1 VRMLPL
7 SELLSFFPSLAGA
20 PRELAQLSAWFGGAG
35 PTEQAAHA
43 AALVLQ
49 LAGAKDIEFSEAEA
63 LHVWDQTHQGAYLR
77 LQHRLREE
85 GAALP
90 AGG

>member
-1 VRMLPL
+1 MRMLPL
-7 SELLSFFPSLAGA
+7 TELLCFFPSLAVA
-20 PRELAQLSAWFGGAG
+20 PRELEQLSAWFDGAG
-35 PTEQAAHA
+35 PSEQATHA

-49 LAGAKDIEFSEAEA
+49 LAGVKNIEFSEAEA
-63 LHVWDQTHQGAYLR
+63 LHVWDKAHQGAYLR

>member
-20 PRELAQLSAWFGGAG
+20 PRELEQLSAWFDGAG
-35 PTEQAAHA
+35 PTEQATHA

-49 LAGAKDIEFSEAEA
+49 LAGVEDVEFSEAEA
-63 LHVWDQTHQGAYLR
+63 LHVWDQVHQGAYLR
-77 LQHRLREE
+77 LRHRLRE
-85 GAALP
+85 AQSSSP
-90 AGG
+90 ADR